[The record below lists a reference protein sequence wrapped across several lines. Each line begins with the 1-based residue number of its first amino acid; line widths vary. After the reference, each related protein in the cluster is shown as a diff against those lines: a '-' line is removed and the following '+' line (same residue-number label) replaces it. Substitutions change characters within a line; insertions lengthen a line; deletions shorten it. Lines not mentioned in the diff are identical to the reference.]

1 MNKERKKKNGLTGSA
16 RSNKTYGQ
24 LVSFATKKET
34 LSVAMILLFV
44 AATLF
49 SMFINPQLYRAG
61 VHEGDVALKDIYAPY
76 DFVYTWGVD
85 EEKTGE
91 IRQKAREGSP
101 YVFLRDAEVEKKV
114 KSRLNRFFEMTAEE
128 QKKEVP
134 VRDKIAELKDSIGEA
149 FPDREI
155 RAILEYPDVN
165 VLRKVSMDTVKNVFL
180 AGYAKKEDVE
190 SLKKSGAE
198 TVVIVGSETGNE
210 ITRSAS
216 DILTPDSVKDAISS
230 NVAKALNGDRRTQ
243 EALTTLLAGYLTA
256 NIRAD
261 ETDTRARMESLV
273 ADVKPVYREWE
284 VKKNEIIISR
294 GQRVTA
300 RNVAQLSRIR
310 RVFKPGTTPK
320 FFSGAVLLFGL
331 LGLLAAIYFTLMGR
345 KDLIRDN
352 KSISITVLNM
362 FILIV
367 ITDMIMRSPQPS
379 YFIPLAGM
387 GMTITLLVGFNVAFL
402 SVVVMS
408 LLVSLIAGGKIETM
422 LVMLIGSS
430 VGMYAVKDCRRRANI
445 LWAGLLVGLANFAAI
460 ACVGLINNLEI
471 DYFIKDGLWG
481 IGSGVFS
488 AFLVMGLLPV
498 FEYLFK
504 VPTNISLLELSDLNH
519 PLLKKLAVEAPGTY
533 HHSILV
539 GNLAEGACDAIG
551 ANSLLARVGAYY
563 HDIGKIPK
571 AEYFSE
577 NEMMAGSRHGNL
589 SPSMSA
595 LIISKHVKDGAEMG
609 KKYKLNANIID
620 FITQHH
626 GNSLISFFYQKA
638 IEKAKD
644 ETSLKEENFRYP
656 GPRPQTKE
664 GAIILLA
671 DAVEASSRAM
681 EDPTP
686 SSIRNIVK
694 KIINNK
700 FIDGQL
706 DDCNLTLKDMNKIAD
721 SFVRVLIGIYHT
733 RLTYPDTDGP
743 KRTSNGRNSNS
754 DKAGKPK
761 PKKKS

>member
-1 MNKERKKKNGLTGSA
+1 MNKERKKKNGLTGS
-16 RSNKTYGQ
+16 SGPNKTYAKF
-24 LVSFATKKET
+24 VSFATKKET

-44 AATLF
+44 AGTLF

-76 DFVYTWGVD
+76 DFVYFWGVD
-85 EEKTGE
+85 EEKTAE
-91 IRQKAREGSP
+91 TRQKARAAAP
-101 YVFLRDAEVEKKV
+101 YVFLRDAEVEEKV
-114 KSRLNRFFEMTAEE
+114 KSRLNSFFEMTEE
-128 QKKEVP
+128 ERKKNIS
-134 VRDKIAELKDSIGEA
+134 VREKIAELKDRIGEG
-149 FPDREI
+149 FSDRDI
-155 RAILEYPDVN
+155 RTILEYPDSN
-165 VLRKVSMDTVKNVFL
+165 ILRKISIDTLKNVFL

-190 SLKKSGAE
+190 RLEKSGAG
-198 TVVIVGSETGNE
+198 TVVIIDVDTGKET
-210 ITRSAS
+210 AS
-216 DILTPDSVKDAISS
+216 SPTEILTPDSIKPAISGYIS
-230 NVAKALNGDRRTQ
+230 EALGSDRRAQ
-243 EALTTLLAGYLTA
+243 EALTALLMGYVTA

-261 ETDTRARMESLV
+261 EQDTRARMENLV
-273 ADVKPVYREWE
+273 AAVKPVQREWE
-284 VKKNEIIISR
+284 VKKNEIIIGR

-300 RNVAQLSRIR
+300 RNVAQLSHIR

-320 FFSGAVLLFGL
+320 FFAGAVLLFGL
-331 LGLLAAIYFTLMGR
+331 LGVLVAVYFTLMDR

-352 KSISITVLNM
+352 KSIAITVLNM
-362 FILIV
+362 FILIG

-402 SVVVMS
+402 GVVVMS

-422 LVMLIGSS
+422 LVLLIGSS
-430 VGMYAVKDCRRRANI
+430 VGMYAVNDCRRRANI
-445 LWAGLLVGLANFAAI
+445 LWAGLLVGLANFAGI
-460 ACVGLINNLEI
+460 TCVGLINNLEV

-481 IGSGVFS
+481 MGGGVFS

-519 PLLKKLAVEAPGTY
+519 PLLKKLAMEAPGTY

-539 GNLAEGACDAIG
+539 GNLAEGACEAIG

-595 LIISKHVKDGAEMG
+595 LIISKHVKDGADMAR
-609 KKYKLNANIID
+609 KYKLNANIID

-733 RLTYPDTDGP
+733 RLTYPDTDGQ
-743 KRTSNGRNSNS
+743 KRSANGRHSNG